1 MQRSW
6 HRGYLIP
13 VLLALLIHIIFF
25 IFLLETRTVVSTVP
39 ATAAE
44 PIVSYLYTPA
54 AVELTRQ
61 VSAQQPARFTDLAEL
76 IHHAENKQMPKELV
90 AEPIV
95 KAESVK
101 STTVVSDNVI
111 TASDHDDKY
120 AQVTSMG
127 NVQAG
132 SLAERAM
139 YRIQQQYSAAEPNP
153 NYTNWAQQQVK
164 ITVEKPYQHV
174 GSNPAKAVLFT
185 YNDGQQLVR
194 VGERCL
200 VVDPMLSGFEQLIAA
215 KGVTCRE
222 SDDAILFRQ
231 TMAKWLNR

>member
-39 ATAAE
+39 ATVSG

-54 AVELTRQ
+54 VVKLTEQ
-61 VSAQQPARFTDLAEL
+61 VSAQQPVRFTDLAQL

-101 STTVVSDNVI
+101 STTIVSDNVI

-127 NVQAG
+127 NVQVG

-139 YRIQQQYSAAEPNP
+139 YRIQQQYNAAEP
-153 NYTNWAQQQVK
+153 TNWAQQQVK

-215 KGVTCRE
+215 KGATCRE